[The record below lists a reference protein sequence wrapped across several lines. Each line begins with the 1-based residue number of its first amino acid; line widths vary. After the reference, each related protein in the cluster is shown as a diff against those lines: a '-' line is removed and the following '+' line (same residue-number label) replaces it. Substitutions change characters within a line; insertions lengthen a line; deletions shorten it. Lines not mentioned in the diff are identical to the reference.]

1 MWACLA
7 VGIHERANQDSP
19 KTDISAL
26 RQSRHKQRIYLLS
39 HVLSA
44 LCFSWNCHIKECV
57 RSCVCVGGD
66 CSLSRRG
73 SKHFGGWLLSAKIR
87 PVFLWLFC
95 CCCCCCSLSYGQI
108 ISLLSSRSMT
118 WTCHWWARGLL
129 YRITVH
135 GWHLTE
141 KRTGHCRWQ
150 HDDTHQQSQAM
161 PQPLKQLSKDRFR
174 SANATLDSRI

>member
-57 RSCVCVGGD
+57 RSCVCVWG
-66 CSLSRRG
+66 
-73 SKHFGGWLLSAKIR
+73 
-87 PVFLWLFC
+87 V
-95 CCCCCCSLSYGQI
+95 
-108 ISLLSSRSMT
+108 T
-118 WTCHWWARGLL
+118 VL
-129 YRITVH
+129 YRGEAVGILVGGCCQLRSDLFFCGCFVVVVVVVVWVMGKLFPYSH
-135 GWHLTE
+135 LGQWHERVTGGPEVSYTE
-141 KRTGHCRWQ
+141 SQYMVDTSQKKGLAIAGDNMMTPISNHKQCPNHLNSFQKTDSEVQMQ
-150 HDDTHQQSQAM
+150 H
-161 PQPLKQLSKDRFR
+161 
-174 SANATLDSRI
+174 